1 MRLVIDGTVAD
12 GAQRLAVHADA
23 GAGDWVVVAH
33 PAPDAVVAAVGGVGP
48 GDLTITL
55 GDTDVGALSAARR
68 HQAKLCVTGCR
79 LDPLPALRVAD
90 VVGLGVRAPQPP
102 LWQALVGTARSRAL
116 SKDDEAMVR
125 ALAGRVGLAR
135 WVDRTAVNLPLKV
148 EALVDITRAL
158 AGQPLALV
166 WRRPEWLDAG
176 SLAELNDV
184 ITAEQQLAGF
194 TVVEFAQGRPG
205 TLPPP

>member
-1 MRLVIDGTVAD
+1 MRLVIEGWVRAA
-12 GAQRLAVHADA
+12 AQQLPVSAEAA
-23 GAGDWVVVAH
+23 SGEWVVVAH

-48 GDLTITL
+48 GDLAITL
-55 GDTDVGALSAARR
+55 GDTSLGGLSAVRR
-68 HQAKLCVTGCR
+68 HEARLCVTGCR

-102 LWQALVGTARSRAL
+102 LWQALLGTKRSRAL
-116 SKDDEAMVR
+116 SQDDEAMVR
-125 ALAGRVGLAR
+125 ALAGRIGLAG
-135 WVDRTAVNLPLKV
+135 WVDRTAVNLPLKI

-158 AGQPLALV
+158 AGLPAAFV

-176 SLAELNDV
+176 SLAELNEV
-184 ITAEQQLAGF
+184 VTAEQQLAGF
-194 TVVEFAQGRPG
+194 TVVEFAQERPG